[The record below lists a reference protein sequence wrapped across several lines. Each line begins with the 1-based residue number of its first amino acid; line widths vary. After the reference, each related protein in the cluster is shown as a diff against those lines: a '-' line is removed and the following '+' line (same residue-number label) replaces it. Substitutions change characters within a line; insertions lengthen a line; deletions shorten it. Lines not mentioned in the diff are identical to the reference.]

1 MYREKQFT
9 YVVNKAKT
17 SCTGIEESTSPVTP
31 TQSSNGHRDEQT
43 ESDDEVD
50 VPSVLPPHNRV
61 LAQVTNVGNAN
72 LVSWLENHPAH
83 MCPKE
88 TTVCVVRVELGVGV
102 AVVSTV
108 SARPP
113 LDGAFNGTCAGHG
126 QEVLEREGRVV
137 GAVSPETVITGS
149 YTCTK

>member
-1 MYREKQFT
+1 MQRRDEYKRVYREKQFT

-17 SCTGIEESTSPVTP
+17 SCTGVEESTGPVTP

-50 VPSVLPPHNRV
+50 VPSVLPPYNGV

-72 LVSWLENHPAH
+72 LVSWLEDHPAH
-83 MCPKE
+83 MCPEE
-88 TTVCVVRVELGVGV
+88 TTVCVVRVELGIGV

-108 SARPP
+108 TPGPP
-113 LDGAFNGTCAGHG
+113 FDRTFHGTSAGHRE
-126 QEVLEREGRVV
+126 EVFQGLG
-137 GAVSPETVITGS
+137 GII
-149 YTCTK
+149 

>member
-1 MYREKQFT
+1 M
-9 YVVNKAKT
+9 VDKAKT
-17 SCTGIEESTSPVTP
+17 SCAGVEESTGPITP
-31 TQSSNGHRDEQT
+31 TQSSDGHRDEQT

-50 VPSVLPPHNRV
+50 VPSVLPPYNGV
-61 LAQVTNVGNAN
+61 LAQVANIGNAN
-72 LVSWLENHPAH
+72 LVSWLENHPTH

-108 SARPP
+108 STRPP
-113 LDGAFNGTCAGHG
+113 LDGAFDGTCSGHG
-126 QEVLEREGRVV
+126 QEVLKRKGRVV
-137 GAVSPETVITGS
+137 GAVSPKTVVAGS